1 MIIDDE
7 TYQNRYEYCKEFI
20 DKLCIWRSK
29 NGEKLPG
36 KMVGHEYVW
45 MFYLRRGLFY
55 KDFLEC
61 IAEMFIYKVER
72 EIGHFNF
79 QLAGME
85 TASTPML
92 TAIPLI
98 CRAHGIEI
106 EAFSIR
112 KERKEYGLRN
122 WIEGVPNKHLPVMLV
137 DDLCN
142 SQNSLLKAYEIV
154 EQNKLELLGSSFTI
168 VNKANKED
176 EYKMDGDKYFKNADI
191 PMNFIS
197 LYTLDDFN
205 LYIAPGDDLDMFNN

>member
-1 MIIDDE
+1 MIIDDK
-7 TYQNRYEYCKEFI
+7 TYDNRYEYCKQFI

-29 NGEKLPG
+29 NGETLPA
-36 KMVGHEYVW
+36 KTPGHNYTW
-45 MFYLRRGLFY
+45 MFYLRRGLFD
-55 KDFLEC
+55 KDFLES

-85 TASTPML
+85 TAATPMI
-92 TAIPLI
+92 TGIPLV
-98 CRAHGIEI
+98 CRDYGIEI
-106 EAFSIR
+106 ESFSIR

-122 WIEGVPNKHLPVMLV
+122 WIEGLPNTDLPVMLV

-142 SQNSLLKAYEIV
+142 SQNSLLKAYSII
-154 EQNKLELLGSSFTI
+154 EQSNLSSLGSSFTI

-176 EYKMDGDKYFKNADI
+176 IYKMDGDKYFKNANI
-191 PMNFIS
+191 PMNIIS

-205 LYIAPGDDLDMFNN
+205 LYISPGRDL